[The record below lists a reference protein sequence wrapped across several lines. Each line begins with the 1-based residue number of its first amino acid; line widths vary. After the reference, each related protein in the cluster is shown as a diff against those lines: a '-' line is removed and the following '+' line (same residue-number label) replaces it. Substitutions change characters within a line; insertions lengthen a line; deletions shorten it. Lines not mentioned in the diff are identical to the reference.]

1 MPLTL
6 LRLNQFRNFTT
17 AEINPCEIGFNII
30 SGNNGSGKTSL
41 LEAIYYLSHGRS
53 FRASVGKRLIQHH
66 EDKFSIFSQLVNA
79 QGVTFPVGLEKDQ
92 HGGQR
97 SRIDGEEA
105 ASIASI
111 ATHLPVRLINSQS
124 HNIFEAGP
132 NYRRRYLDWGLFYA
146 FDGFLPCWRQY
157 ERALKQR
164 NALLKSRRPAPELT
178 AWTDALITHGLVL
191 NGYRRQYVDS
201 LDNYLQPLVTEL
213 LGADDITIDYD
224 AGWKSCND
232 FASALAALTTDEWR
246 AGFTLAGPHRADLL
260 VYKAGVPVQH
270 ILSRGQ
276 QKLLICAMII
286 AQGMLL
292 AAEVNRSLIYLI
304 DDLPAELDE
313 TSKQKLIALLTKQ
326 QTQVFIT
333 AIDSASITNDLKHHP
348 AVTCKVFH
356 VEHGAV
362 NQETQALSAGV
373 DL

>member
-1 MPLTL
+1 MPISL
-6 LRLNQFRNFTT
+6 LRLNQFRNFST
-17 AEINPCEIGFNII
+17 AEISPCEVGFNII
-30 SGNNGSGKTSL
+30 CGNNGSGKTSL

-66 EDKFSIFSQLVNA
+66 EDKFSIFSQIVNP
-79 QGVTFPVGLEKDQ
+79 QGVIFPVGLEKDQ

-97 SRIDGEEA
+97 SRVDGEDAE
-105 ASIASI
+105 SIASI

-132 NYRRRYLDWGLFYA
+132 NYRRRYVDWGLFYS

-164 NALLKSRRPAPELT
+164 NALLKTRRPTPELV
-178 AWTDALITHGLVL
+178 AWTEALITHGLVL
-191 NGYRRQYVDS
+191 DNYRRQYIVS
-201 LDNYLQPLVTEL
+201 LDKYLQPLIAEL
-213 LGADDITIDYD
+213 LSADDVTLDYD
-224 AGWKSCND
+224 AGWESGAD
-232 FASALAALTTDEWR
+232 FATALASLTPDEWR

-260 VYKAGVPVQH
+260 IYKAGVPVQH

-292 AAEVNRSLIYLI
+292 SAEVNRSLIYLI
-304 DDLPAELDE
+304 DDLPAELDQI
-313 TSKQKLIALLTKQ
+313 SKQKLITLLTKQ

-333 AIDSASITNDLKHHP
+333 AIDSVSITNDLTHHP
-348 AVTCKVFH
+348 AVISKVFH
-356 VEHGAV
+356 VEHGLV
-362 NQETQALSAGV
+362 QETQALSAGV